1 MPGGFWHY
9 AQQDPAWLAVV
20 DPDGTEYRAG
30 DVLARCN
37 QMVHGLRE
45 LGLGVGD
52 TVAAILPN
60 GIDPTIVY
68 LAALQAGFFYVP
80 INYRLSPPE
89 IAYILGDSRREGVRD
104 PRALRGDGNRRGRRR
119 RHPGRGPPR
128 ARQRA
133 GLSRHRRV
141 PRRSPDRAAR

>member
-1 MPGGFWHY
+1 MPGGFWYY
-9 AQQDPAWLAVV
+9 AQQDPEWLAVV

-89 IAYILGDSRREGVRD
+89 IAYILGDSDAKAFVTHERFAETATAAADAAGIPAEARL
-104 PRALRGDGNRRGRRR
+104 AHGNV
-119 RHPGRGPPR
+119 PGLP
-128 ARQRA
+128 
-133 GLSRHRRV
+133 RHR
-141 PRRSPDRAAR
+141 